1 MALVR
6 PKEKK
11 FDWPQPKEPYPPS
24 QRSGA
29 FIGPSGVGKTTTA
42 IAMLQGPYKD
52 VYSRVYVF
60 SPSCA
65 KGIDP
70 AWDGWRKHVKDYMK
84 VPEEE
89 QTMWST
95 WEPQVLEK
103 LIQRHSKVNAHLK
116 AQGKKKGYVICALID
131 DFADSGDKV
140 MHSSTNVLTSL
151 FVRGRHLGC
160 ACWLLTQKL
169 KVLSLIIRTNFCW
182 VLCWRLRSA
191 VERDQLLGELDA
203 LLDRRVLMKMYLKAT
218 EEKHSFWYIN
228 LLNEQDS
235 MWFKNFEHRMMLV
248 DKDASQ
254 SQTPASEGIHERSG
268 TPGQEDAGRR

>member
-29 FIGPSGVGKTTTA
+29 FVGPSGVGKTTTA

-52 VYSRVYVF
+52 VFSRVYVF

-70 AWDGWRKHVKDYMK
+70 AWDGWRKHNAEYLK
-84 VPEEE
+84 VPEDEI
-89 QTMWST
+89 TMWDS
-95 WEPQVLEK
+95 WEPQILEK
-103 LIQRHSKVNAHLK
+103 LIKGHSKVNAHLK
-116 AQGKKKGYVICALID
+116 AQGKKKGYVICCLVD
-131 DFADSGDKV
+131 DFADQGEKV

-203 LLDRRVLMKMYLKAT
+203 LLDRRVLMKRYLTAT
-218 EEKHSFWYIN
+218 
-228 LLNEQDS
+228 
-235 MWFKNFEHRMMLV
+235 
-248 DKDASQ
+248 
-254 SQTPASEGIHERSG
+254 G
-268 TPGQEDAGRR
+268 